1 MSSKKVFKTMD
12 GNEAAAYIAYAF
24 TELASIFP
32 ITPSSPMAEHVD
44 EWAAHGRK
52 NLFGTTVQVQEMQS
66 EKGAAGAM
74 HGALNTGSLTTTFT
88 SSQGMMIMLSN
99 MFKVTS
105 ELLPGVF
112 HVASRTVATNGYTI
126 FAGHDDVMAM
136 RGTGISIMA
145 ESSVQEVMD
154 LAAVVHATAISCRV
168 PILNFFDGFRTSHE
182 VQKIEVIPYEELEP
196 MLDKEAVQAFRD
208 RGMNPDKPEA
218 VSFCE
223 SAEVYMQHRESL
235 NKFYDRVPDVAEHYM
250 KMIGDITGRE
260 YHLFNYTG
268 APDAE
273 YVIVIMASGAQTVE
287 ETVRHLVA
295 QGEKVGCI
303 NVHMFRPWSE
313 KHFLAAIPDTVKRIA
328 VLDRTKETGANG
340 EPLYQSVAA
349 CFARMDNAPR
359 VYGGRYGIASKEFLP
374 ADVVAA
380 FDNLK
385 SFNPK
390 HDFTL
395 SINDDVTHKSLPRTC
410 SLDLGGKDVKA
421 CKFWGFGSDGTVGAN
436 KSAIK
441 IIGDNTD
448 MYAQAYFAYDS
459 KKSGGVTV
467 SHLRFGNEPILMPYL
482 INSADFIACHR
493 QSYVHSFDLLRG
505 VKKGGTFLLNTVW
518 KPEELDEKLPASL
531 KRTIAKNEVE
541 FYIIDA
547 VGIAQKIGLGGR
559 INMIMQSAFFKLSE
573 VIPLDLAISKL
584 KESVVKSYG
593 KKGQKVVDMNN
604 AAIDEGLTNIV
615 KINVPASWADA
626 VDEPAD
632 LSKHTEF
639 FKDFA
644 IPVNRLEGD
653 DLPVSAYAG
662 REDGRW
668 PTGTCAEEKRGVA
681 MFVPSWD
688 ANKCIGC
695 NQCSFVC
702 PHAAIRPFLLTEEEA
717 AKAPTGYQDK
727 EIKAAPGYKY
737 NIVVSV
743 MDCLGC
749 SSCTHV
755 CPAKALEM
763 KPYDEE
769 QYKAALWDY
778 VIALPQKPNPKDKMT
793 VLGSQFEQPLLEF
806 TGACAGC
813 AETPYCKVVTQLYGD
828 RMMVAN
834 AHGCSSVWGG
844 SAPTCGY
851 TKNEQGHGP
860 AWSTSL
866 FEDNAEYGF
875 GMFLAEKTERKLL
888 KEYIEA
894 AMDVASPELQAA
906 FKEWLDKMMDSE
918 GTRERADKVQA
929 LLEAEKDGKEALEKV
944 YGLRRFLVKR
954 SQWIFGGDGWAYDIG
969 YGGLDHVLAMNEDVN
984 VLVFDTEVYSN
995 TGGQSSKATPT
1006 AAVAQFAAAGKRTK
1020 KKDLGMMEATYGYVY
1035 VAQVAMGADKNQ
1047 FMKALKEAEAYP
1059 GPSLIIGYAPCI
1071 NHGLKLGQG
1080 QSQLE
1085 QKLAVESGYWHL
1097 WRYNPLLKKEGK
1109 NPFILDSK
1117 PPKGNFRE
1125 FLMGETRFSS
1135 LQRTFPEI
1143 AEALFQKTEED
1154 AKERYESY
1162 VRMEKSM
1169 SLDVKEE
1176 LELTK

>member
-1 MSSKKVFKTMD
+1 MAKKIFKTMD

-74 HGALNTGSLTTTFT
+74 HGALNTGALTTTFT

-99 MFKVTS
+99 MFKISS

-126 FAGHDDVMAM
+126 FAGHDDAMAM
-136 RGTGISIMA
+136 RGTGISMMC
-145 ESSVQEVMD
+145 ESSVQEIID
-154 LAAVVHATAISCRV
+154 LAAVVHATAISCRI
-168 PILNFFDGFRTSHE
+168 PIINFFDGFRTSHE
-182 VQKIEVIPYEELEP
+182 IQKIEVLPYEKLRP
-196 MLDKEAVQAFRD
+196 LLDMDAVRAFRK
-208 RGMNPDKPEA
+208 RGMNPDNPEA
-218 VSFCE
+218 ISFCE
-223 SAEVYMQHRESL
+223 PAETFMQHREAL
-235 NKFYDRVPDVAEHYM
+235 NKFYDRVPDVAEGYM
-250 KMIGDITGRE
+250 QKISEITGRE

-273 YVIVIMASGAQTVE
+273 FVLVSMGSGSQTIE
-287 ETVRHLVA
+287 ETVKMLVA
-295 QGEKVGCI
+295 KGEKVGCI

-313 KHFLAAIPDTVKRIA
+313 KHFLAALPNTVKKIA

-340 EPLYQSVAA
+340 EPLYHSVAA
-349 CFARMDNAPR
+349 TFAVADNAPK
-359 VYGGRYGIASKEFLP
+359 VYHGRYGIASKEFLP
-374 ADVVAA
+374 GDVVAA
-380 FDNLK
+380 FENLK
-385 SFNPK
+385 SFEPK
-390 HDFTL
+390 NDFTL
-395 SINDDVTHKSLPRTC
+395 SIVDDVTYKSLPRVKGITT
-410 SLDLGGKDVKA
+410 GGKGLKA

-467 SHLRFGNEPILMPYL
+467 SHLRFGDTPIQMPYL
-482 INSADFIACHR
+482 INNADFIACHR
-493 QSYVHSFDLLRG
+493 QSYVHGFDLLRG
-505 VKKGGTFLLNTVW
+505 IKKGGTFLLNTVW
-518 KPEELDEKLPASL
+518 KPEELDEKLPAKL
-531 KRTIAKNEVE
+531 KRAIARNDVQ

-559 INMIMQSAFFKLSE
+559 INMIMQSAFFKLAD

-584 KESVVKSYG
+584 KESVVASYG
-593 KKGQKVVDMNN
+593 KKGQNIVDMNN
-604 AAIDEGLTNIV
+604 EAIDQGLSAIV
-615 KINVPASWADA
+615 KVDVPAAWADA
-626 VDEPAD
+626 VDEPVD
-632 LSKHTEF
+632 MSKHTKFFREF
-639 FKDFA
+639 S
-644 IPVNRLEGD
+644 IPVNALEGD
-653 DLPVSAYAG
+653 DLPVSAYDG
-662 REDGRW
+662 IEDGRW

-688 ANKCIGC
+688 AEKCIGC

-702 PHAAIRPFLLTEEEA
+702 PHAAIRPFLMTPDEA
-717 AKAPTGYQDK
+717 AKAPKGYQDK
-727 EIKAAPGYKY
+727 EIKVAPGYKY

-749 SSCTHV
+749 GSCTHV
-755 CPAKALEM
+755 CPKQALTM
-763 KPYDEE
+763 KPFDDEE
-769 QYKAALWDY
+769 YKAALWDY
-778 VIALPQKPNPKDKMT
+778 VIDLPAKANPMDKNT
-793 VLGSQFEQPLLEF
+793 VIGSQFEQPLLEF

-813 AETPYCKVVTQLYGD
+813 AETPYCKVVTQLFGD
-828 RMMVAN
+828 RMMIAN

-844 SAPTCGY
+844 SAPDCGY
-851 TKNEQGHGP
+851 TKNAQGHGP

-875 GMFLAEKTERKLL
+875 GMMLAEKTERKLL
-888 KEYIEA
+888 EQYIDA

-906 FKEWLDKMMDSE
+906 FTEWKEHKAESE
-918 GTRERADKVQA
+918 GTRERSDKVIA
-929 LLEAEKDGKEALEKV
+929 LLEAEKDGKPALEQV
-944 YGLRRFLVKR
+944 YDMKQFLVKR

-969 YGGLDHVLAMNEDVN
+969 YGGLDHVLAQGEDVN

-995 TGGQSSKATPT
+995 TGGQASKATPT
-1006 AAVAQFAAAGKRTK
+1006 AAVAQFAASGKKTR
-1020 KKDLGMMEATYGYVY
+1020 KKDLGMMEAQYGYIY

-1047 FMKALKEAEAYP
+1047 FMKALKEAEAYN

-1071 NHGLKLGQG
+1071 NHGLKVGQG

-1085 QKLAVESGYWHL
+1085 EKRAVEAGYWHL
-1097 WRYNPLLKKEGK
+1097 WRYNPELKKQGK

-1117 PPKGNFRE
+1117 PPTANFRD

-1135 LQRTFPEI
+1135 LQRTFPDT
-1143 AEALFQKTEED
+1143 AEALFEKTEED
-1154 AKERYESY
+1154 AKDRYEGY
-1162 VRMEKSM
+1162 VR
-1169 SLDVKEE
+1169 
-1176 LELTK
+1176 LTKAYDEK

>member
-1 MSSKKVFKTMD
+1 MSNSKKIFKTMD
-12 GNEAAAYIAYAF
+12 GNEAAAYAAYAF
-24 TELASIFP
+24 TEIASIFP

-52 NLFGTTVQVQEMQS
+52 NLFGTTVEVQEMQS

-74 HGALNTGSLTTTFT
+74 HGALNTGALTTTFT

-154 LAAVVHATAISCRV
+154 LSAVVHATAISCRV

-182 VQKIEVIPYEELEP
+182 LQKIEVIPYEDLRP
-196 MLDKEAVQAFRD
+196 MLDMDAVEAFRK
-208 RGMNPDKPEA
+208 RGMNPDEPEA

-223 SAEVYMQHRESL
+223 SAEVFMQHRESL
-235 NKFYDRVPDVAEHYM
+235 NTFYDKVPDMTEHYM
-250 KMIGDITGRE
+250 DMMQQITGRR

-273 YVIVIMASGAQTVE
+273 YVVVLMGSGAQTAE
-287 ETVRHLVA
+287 ETVKLMVEK
-295 QGEKVGCI
+295 GEKVGCI

-313 KHFLAAIPDTVKRIA
+313 KHFLAALPPTVKRIA

-340 EPLYQSVAA
+340 EPLYHSVAA
-349 CFARMDNAPR
+349 TYARADHSPKIYN
-359 VYGGRYGIASKEFLP
+359 GRYGIASKEFLP
-374 ADVVAA
+374 SDVIAC

-385 SFNPK
+385 AAEPK
-390 HDFTL
+390 YDFTL
-395 SINDDVTHKSLPRTC
+395 SITDDVTFKSLPRTC
-410 SLDLGGKDVKA
+410 DMHIGGKGLKA

-467 SHLRFGNEPILMPYL
+467 SHLRFGDTPIKMPFL
-482 INSADFIACHR
+482 IDSADFIACHR
-493 QSYVHSFDLLRG
+493 QSYVHSFNLLKG
-505 VKKGGTFLLNTVW
+505 IKKGGTFLLNTVW
-518 KPEELDEKLPASL
+518 TPEELSEKLPASL
-531 KRTIAKNEVE
+531 KRDIAKNDVK

-573 VIPLDLAISKL
+573 VIPLDLAIDKL
-584 KESVVKSYG
+584 KDSVVKSYG
-593 KKGQKVVDMNN
+593 KKGQKIVDMNN
-604 AAIDEGLTNIV
+604 AAIDEGLNAIV
-615 KINVPASWADA
+615 KVTVPADWADA
-626 VDEPAD
+626 VDEPVD
-632 LSKHTEF
+632 MSGHTKFYTEY
-639 FKDFA
+639 A
-644 IPVNRLEGD
+644 VPTNRLEGD
-653 DLPVSAYAG
+653 DLPVSIYNG

-688 ANKCIGC
+688 AEKCIGC

-702 PHAAIRPFLLTEEEA
+702 PHAAIRPFLLTPEEA
-717 AKAPTGYQDK
+717 ANAPEGYTNK
-727 EIKAAPGYKY
+727 EIKPAKGYKFS
-737 NIVVSV
+737 IVVSV

-749 SSCTHV
+749 GSCANI
-755 CPAKALEM
+755 CPKQALTM
-763 KPYDEE
+763 KPFDEE
-769 QYKAALWDY
+769 QPKASIWDY
-778 VIALPQKPNPKDKMT
+778 VIKLPAKENPMSKTT
-793 VLGSQFEQPLLEF
+793 VIGSQFEQPLLEF

-813 AETPYCKVVTQLYGD
+813 AETPYCKVVTQLFGD

-851 TKNEQGHGP
+851 TKNEKGHGP

-875 GMFLAEKTERKLL
+875 GMMLAEKAERKLL
-888 KEYIEA
+888 GKYIEE
-894 AMDVASPELQAA
+894 AMPVASPELQAA
-906 FKEWLDKMMDSE
+906 FKEWDEKKLIGAGS
-918 GTRERADKVQA
+918 RARAEKVEA
-929 LLEAEKDGKEALEKV
+929 LLEAEKAGKPELEKV
-944 YGLRRFLVKR
+944 YGMKKFLVKR
-954 SQWIFGGDGWAYDIG
+954 SQWVFGGDGWAYDIG
-969 YGGLDHVLAMNEDVN
+969 YGGLDHVLAQNEDIN
-984 VLVFDTEVYSN
+984 ILVFDTEVYSN
-995 TGGQSSKATPT
+995 TGGQASKATPT
-1006 AAVAQFAAAGKRTK
+1006 AAVAQFAASGKKTK
-1020 KKDLGMMEATYGYVY
+1020 KKDLGMMELSYGYVY

-1047 FMKALKEAEAYP
+1047 FLKAIAEAEAYP
-1059 GPSLIIGYAPCI
+1059 GPSLVIGYAPCI
-1071 NHGLKLGQG
+1071 NHGLKKGQG
-1080 QSQLE
+1080 FSQEE
-1085 QKLAVESGYWHL
+1085 QKRAVDCGYWHL
-1097 WRYNPLLKKEGK
+1097 WRYNPALKAEGK
-1109 NPFILDSK
+1109 NPFTLDSK
-1117 PPKGNFRE
+1117 APHANFRD
-1125 FLMGETRFSS
+1125 FLMSEVRFSS
-1135 LQRTFPEI
+1135 LLKTFPET
-1143 AEALFQKTEED
+1143 AEALFEKTEQD
-1154 AKERYESY
+1154 AKDRYASY
-1162 VRMEKSM
+1162 VRMQQSMETEK
-1169 SLDVKEE
+1169 
-1176 LELTK
+1176 